1 MEKRKEKKG
10 NLQHVIKETE
20 RVNGGLSL
28 RGEWKQIT
36 IENNKRTGFVQLSTL
51 SSQTILTK
59 ILSLIRGN

>member
-1 MEKRKEKKG
+1 M
-10 NLQHVIKETE
+10 QHVIKETE

-51 SSQTILTK
+51 RFSV
-59 ILSLIRGN
+59 SLEETEPLG

>member
-51 SSQTILTK
+51 RFSV
-59 ILSLIRGN
+59 SLEETEPLG